1 MTNKIDVDKVLM
13 NAKTVT
19 VDGTDYTLQ
28 KLPPRQALELREQW
42 HIDGTPNELLMF
54 EKILEHIVVRPV
66 VNLDDFEDIVVVEEL
81 VTKAMQYQY
90 KTKGK

>member
-19 VDGTDYTLQ
+19 VDGIDYTLQ

-66 VNLDDFEDIVVVEEL
+66 TNLDDFEDIVVVEEL